1 MPVRHPV
8 RIEEIRT
15 DIRDIPRDNP
25 EPFRPRQNPEFVFD
39 PGIVEDRDNAARQLY
54 SHRINENRNTPFED
68 GVIPHLPQEHIA
80 NTRVYDDVIATVQAA
95 LDECQ
100 DMVPGNSV
108 LAKAGAKIPLAAK
121 YSGSSRPEEFEVYVA
136 SLLRWMRVNCLLGVD
151 STQDQLA
158 ILGMTLEG
166 PAQEWFVQ
174 NIERGGRSTRG
185 WTLVTAIKRLHDR
198 FLPTATKHEV
208 AYKFDRVRQHGRT
221 VHDFV
226 NELLKLSQRL
236 AYPPDDYTFRR
247 RFVDGLDDEIAGEIT
262 KRGYM
267 AENTTARDLYRAA
280 NDVEQAL
287 SYQRSAAG

>member
-1 MPVRHPV
+1 
-8 RIEEIRT
+8 
-15 DIRDIPRDNP
+15 
-25 EPFRPRQNPEFVFD
+25 
-39 PGIVEDRDNAARQLY
+39 
-54 SHRINENRNTPFED
+54 
-68 GVIPHLPQEHIA
+68 
-80 NTRVYDDVIATVQAA
+80 
-95 LDECQ
+95 
-100 DMVPGNSV
+100 MVPGNSV
-108 LAKAGAKIPLAAK
+108 LAKAGAKIPLTAK

-287 SYQRSAAG
+287 SYQRSAAGRKARLHHLAQGNSSSLMRQAQVNNLRLKNRGPIVPSKNPQASTSRPVQNAPYRPSAPRPTVPGRPVNNVAPQCNNRTPIKCFECGQTGHLRPNCPKLRQV